1 MAEKQRGGNVQLI
14 DQIIGGG
21 WGSVAL
27 ALASAIAGKYLHKV
41 TPTAPTPDKPAATD
55 AAEFSLWRL
64 LGPSGDHFPVLQW
77 FANLPEEQR
86 RGFFEAV
93 AKKVGK

>member
-1 MAEKQRGGNVQLI
+1 VAAKKWSGNMQLI

-27 ALASAIAGKYLHKV
+27 ALASAIVGKYLHKV
-41 TPTAPTPDKPAATD
+41 TPTAPTPDKPATPD

-77 FANLPEEQR
+77 FANLPEESR
-86 RGFFEAV
+86 RGFFEAI